1 MSSSLRTSVAPAGSW
16 PTEPPIGS
24 LEPAAIQRR
33 LAEVRER
40 TLLLISVLDEP
51 TLRKQHLPIL
61 SPMVWDVGH
70 IANFEELWLGRELA
84 GLPPLAADYERLFD
98 AVANPRP
105 TREALPLPVGEQLE
119 VYLDRVRRQSLEVL
133 AALDGDD
140 GRGLTAGGF
149 VYEMVAEHEEQ
160 HQETLLQAMQ
170 LLAYPAYRPMTRRP
184 LPAALPV
191 ERDMVLVPAGPFE
204 MGWARTGFAYDNEK
218 AGHTV
223 ELPAYRIDRTPVTCG
238 DFLAFVEDGGY
249 RRSDLWSRRGR
260 SWLEESG
267 AEAPGNWRR
276 EGSGRRL
283 RWMDREGP
291 VPADRPVVHVSFHE
305 AEAYARW
312 AGKRLPSE
320 AEWEKAALW
329 DAEAGRSRLFPWG
342 DEPPTPDRA
351 NLDQL
356 AFEPSP
362 VGAHPAGV
370 SAYGVHQLVGDVWEW
385 TASDFTAYPGF
396 EAHPYAEYSAIFF
409 GPDSKV
415 LRGGSW
421 ATRPG
426 VARGTFRNWDYPI
439 RRQIFAGFRCAADA

>member
-1 MSSSLRTSVAPAGSW
+1 MTSPDSW
-16 PTEPPIGS
+16 PAEPPIRS
-24 LEPAAIQRR
+24 LDRDAIARR

-40 TLLLISVLDEP
+40 TLLLVSVLDEP
-51 TLRKQHLPIL
+51 TLRRQHVPIL

-84 GLPPLAADYERLFD
+84 GLPSLAADYERLFD

-105 TREALPLPVGEQLE
+105 TRATLPLPVGEQLE
-119 VYLDRVRRQSLEVL
+119 IYLDRVRRQSLEVL
-133 AALDGDD
+133 ATLDGDD
-140 GRGLTAGGF
+140 GRRLTDDGF
-149 VYEMVAEHEEQ
+149 IYELVAEHEEQ

-170 LLAYPAYRPMTRRP
+170 LLADPAYRPAARRP
-184 LPAALPV
+184 LPAAAPV
-191 ERDMVLVPAGPFE
+191 ERDMVLVPAGPFT
-204 MGWARTGFAYDNEK
+204 MGWAGAGFAYDNEK
-218 AGHTV
+218 ARHTV
-223 ELPAYRIDRTPVTCG
+223 ELPTYRIDRTPVTCG

-249 RRSDLWSRRGR
+249 RRPDLWSPLGR

-276 EGSGRRL
+276 EGSAWTV

-291 VPADRPVVHVSFHE
+291 VPADRPVVHVCFHE

-329 DAEAGRSRLFPWG
+329 EAEAGRSRRFPWG
-342 DEPPTPDRA
+342 DEPPTPERA

-356 AFEPSP
+356 SFEPAP
-362 VGAHPAGV
+362 AGAYPAGV

-396 EAHPYAEYSAIFF
+396 EAHPYAEYSEIFF
-409 GPDSKV
+409 GPDHKV